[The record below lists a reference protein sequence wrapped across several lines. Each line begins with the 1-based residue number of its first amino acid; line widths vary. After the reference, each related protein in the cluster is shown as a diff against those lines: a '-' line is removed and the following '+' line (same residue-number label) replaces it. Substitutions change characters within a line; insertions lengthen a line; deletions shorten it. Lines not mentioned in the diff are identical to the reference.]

1 MAAPTIRTA
10 RPAEASAV
18 LALWREAGSGPGA
31 TDSEDSLEQLLD
43 ASPDGLLV
51 AELEGALVGT
61 LIAAWDGWRGNLYRL
76 AILPPHRRRGI
87 ARALLEEGERR
98 LREKGAV
105 RISVLAIAESEAPEV
120 WTALGYS
127 RDPRIGRLV
136 KTLLAALAVI
146 VVAGCG
152 SSQPKKDTDPS
163 LGGQTTATTK
173 K

>member
-76 AILPPHRRRGI
+76 AVRPSHRRRGI

-98 LREKGAV
+98 LRGKGGGRV
-105 RISVLAIAESEAPEV
+105 SGPAIQAAGAPGG
-120 WTALGYS
+120 W
-127 RDPRIGRLV
+127 
-136 KTLLAALAVI
+136 AAP
-146 VVAGCG
+146 G
-152 SSQPKKDTDPS
+152 SSRR
-163 LGGQTTATTK
+163 AR
-173 K
+173 